1 MKDSAEALKET
12 VPYYLKHVAEQ
23 DQTEAEMPIG
33 RVATWCYKEE
43 SRVPPGQKLLGPAGL
58 LGSRFFC

>member
-1 MKDSAEALKET
+1 MLTVLILWAGLQKQENQDAMKDSAEALKET

-33 RVATWCYKEE
+33 RVAT
-43 SRVPPGQKLLGPAGL
+43 
-58 LGSRFFC
+58 